1 MWSRQY
7 SVTQLTIKV
16 LVFPCGSEIGLE
28 IHSALKYAKDVEL
41 YGASSVSDHGEFV
54 YARYRQINAHV
65 DSAEFI
71 EQLNRLIV
79 EWQVDL
85 VVPAHDSVILKL
97 AEEQGRLAAKAT
109 VPEVELARICRNKNA
124 TYAHFA
130 GCDFVPRAV
139 LGLASS
145 YPIFAKP
152 AVGQG
157 SQGVELVRDAAR
169 HQQLLDSGIE
179 YVFSEYLPGEEFTVD
194 CISDAQGVLLK
205 ASPRERARVKS
216 GISVRTRPIE
226 LGAEVE
232 TIAAC
237 IAESF
242 RFKGGWFFQVKRAGD
257 GRLKLLEV
265 APRTAGS
272 MGLSRNL
279 GINYP
284 LLSLYAYSG
293 MSFSVIAQQY
303 PIQMDRALKNCFKVE
318 LEFDRV
324 YLDLDDTLILR
335 GAVNSMLMALLYQW
349 LDKGVAIVLVTRH
362 ASCPRATLARHRIAP
377 EIFAEIIHIQDGTPK
392 SQAIGQRERSIFI
405 DDAYRERLDVS
416 TNLGIPVFD
425 LDAIEQLLDWR
436 A

>member
-1 MWSRQY
+1 M
-7 SVTQLTIKV
+7 TIKV
-16 LVFPCGSEIGLE
+16 MVFPCGSEIGLE

-41 YGASSVSDHGEFV
+41 YGVSSVSDHGEFV
-54 YARYRQINAHV
+54 YARYRQIDAQV

-71 EQLNRLIV
+71 EQLNRLIG
-79 EWQVDL
+79 EWQIDM

-97 AEEQGRLAAKAT
+97 AEEQGRLAARAA

-130 GCDFVPRAV
+130 GYDFVPDTV
-139 LGLASS
+139 SGLASS
-145 YPIFAKP
+145 YPVFAKP

-169 HQQLLDSGIE
+169 HQELLDCGIE

-194 CISDAQGVLLK
+194 CISDAQGVLLR

-226 LGAEVE
+226 LGAEVD

-242 RFKGGWFFQVKRAGD
+242 RFKGAWFFQVKRARD

-293 MSFSVIAQQY
+293 LAFSVIAQRY
-303 PIQMDRALKNCFKVE
+303 PIEMDRALKNCFKVE
-318 LEFDRV
+318 LDFDRV

-335 GAVNSMLMALLYQW
+335 GAVNALLMALIYQW
-349 LDKGVAIVLVTRH
+349 LARGVEIVLITRH
-362 ASCPRATLARHRIAP
+362 ASCPRETLARHRIAP
-377 EIFAEIIHIQDGTPK
+377 EIFAKIIHIQDGMPK
-392 SQAIGQRERSIFI
+392 SGAISQRERSIFI
-405 DDAYRERLDVS
+405 DDAYRERQDVS